1 MTRVAEV
8 GFGSIEPGKTAK
20 SLVFRK
26 KQQEEMSQTC
36 KAFVDNKK
44 WIKNVI
50 RAWELLWVIRQK
62 VGHIEFWL
70 EWMWWIQGFD
80 CVRLILSCWF
90 QKYMIVISIA
100 VIYNI
105 CEMPQRQQLCW
116 CYVMRGPS
124 LVSSFAKFGISMP
137 KLLGVPIFLPLRRV
151 EMKLWATKIPHML

>member
-8 GFGSIEPGKTAK
+8 SEGRIEPEKAEK
-20 SLVFRK
+20 CLEIRK
-26 KQQEEMSQTC
+26 KQQEEMSQTW
-36 KAFVDNKK
+36 KAFVDDKI

-50 RAWELLWVIRQK
+50 RAWELLWVIRHK

-90 QKYMIVISIA
+90 QKYKIVISVS

-137 KLLGVPIFLPLRRV
+137 KLPRVPLFLPLRKV
-151 EMKLWATKIPHML
+151 EMKLWATKIPYML